1 MRIVVFSGTTEGRD
15 FSRAAAALGIAVTVS
30 VATDLGAEEQ
40 GQAPGITVHSGR
52 LLPGAMAE
60 LLQGA
65 ALCVD
70 ATHPYA
76 VEATKNI
83 RAAANA
89 AGVEYHRLLR
99 AASTLPA
106 GSVVLGSAAQAAQYL
121 AATQGNVLLTTGA
134 KELAAFAGLD
144 AARLYP
150 RVLPTVAGITACEG
164 AGIPHRNIIAM
175 QGPFTLELNLAL
187 MQQFHIRYLV
197 TKDGGS
203 AGGFAEKAQ
212 AAAQKRGCAG
222 CTAPPGGMRRDRR
235 RNFATMQGAVMKI
248 TLVGMG
254 SGLPGSLTAQGLQAL
269 QTAGLILGAKR
280 LLQDLPDGCT
290 PNRKPI
296 YLPDEVLACLQ
307 AEPCQTAAL
316 VYSGDTGFYS
326 GAAALVPKL
335 RAQGAEVTV
344 LPGISSVQLLAAA
357 LGRPW
362 QNWHLVS
369 AHGCACAPA
378 AECRSD
384 RPTFFLT
391 GGRNTSPAAL
401 CEILAAAGFGA
412 VQATVGE
419 NLGTPQQ
426 KVITDTVQTLAGG
439 SFAPLSVLLVEPCPK
454 PQPRVPGLPD
464 EAFIRGKTP
473 MTKQEVRAAA
483 LAKLAVAPTDTLWD
497 VGAGTGS
504 VSVEMALAAPMG
516 QVYAVECDADACA
529 LVRQNQAKF
538 AASNLTLIAGKAPEA
553 LQNLPAPDAVFIGG
567 SKGNMQA
574 IVDAALAA
582 NPQTR
587 LCIAAIAL
595 ETLQQSIAALAAH
608 GLAAQVTQ
616 IAVSRSKAAG
626 SLHLMMANNPV
637 FLIVRE

>member
-144 AARLYP
+144 AARLCP

-203 AGGFAEKAQ
+203 AGGFAEKPRLLPKARPRWLCC
-212 AAAQKRGCAG
+212 AA
-222 CTAPPGGMRRDRR
+222 R
-235 RNFATMQGAVMKI
+235 RNAARPPKKFATMQGAVMKI

-280 LLQDLPDGCT
+280 LLQNLPDGCT

-516 QVYAVECDADACA
+516 QVYAVECDADACT